1 MSFGS
6 RLDEA
11 ITMRGITQRKFAKM
25 VGTSEVSIS
34 RYISGERNPKMPTAI
49 KMADILNVSLDW
61 LAIDESER
69 KVGKKADVIEAYQ
82 RGWND
87 AIDAMQNAK
96 FVSVADRKTE
106 SNSEKP
112 NNCEKDCFL
121 CKWLGD
127 VDVCGRCRNRNLF
140 AEADTEPTIS
150 KMEQVEDEP
159 QTEEHCETCRHKDK
173 CEGATYEYKN
183 TEWWCLAYAPI
194 DETQTE
200 RSE

>member
-1 MSFGS
+1 MGTAFYGIALNADIALHRGKVIRSAIVQDAEQQSRRRKRGRVMSFGS

-82 RGWND
+82 KGWND
-87 AIDAMQNAK
+87 AIDTMQNAK

-106 SNSEKP
+106 
-112 NNCEKDCFL
+112 
-121 CKWLGD
+121 
-127 VDVCGRCRNRNLF
+127 
-140 AEADTEPTIS
+140 
-150 KMEQVEDEP
+150 P
-159 QTEEHCETCRHKDK
+159 QTDIGTSDTVYSDTAGYVPRADMTDCAWMEVK
-173 CEGATYEYKN
+173 
-183 TEWWCLAYAPI
+183 
-194 DETQTE
+194 
-200 RSE
+200 

>member
-61 LAIDESER
+61 LAIDKSER
-69 KVGKKADVIEAYQ
+69 KVGKKADVIGAYQ
-82 RGWND
+82 KGWND

-96 FVSVADRKTE
+96 FVIEADRKTE
-106 SNSEKP
+106 NSSEKP
-112 NNCEKDCFL
+112 NNYEDFF
-121 CKWLGD
+121 
-127 VDVCGRCRNRNLF
+127 R
-140 AEADTEPTIS
+140 EPTAEERKAVADYIDSIS
-150 KMEQVEDEP
+150 VPTGVNVFDLMDE
-159 QTEEHCETCRHKDK
+159 
-173 CEGATYEYKN
+173 
-183 TEWWCLAYAPI
+183 
-194 DETQTE
+194 QTE

>member
-34 RYISGERNPKMPTAI
+34 RYINGERNPKMPTAI

-69 KVGKKADVIEAYQ
+69 KVGKKADVIKAYQ
-82 RGWND
+82 KGWND

-106 SNSEKP
+106 
-112 NNCEKDCFL
+112 
-121 CKWLGD
+121 
-127 VDVCGRCRNRNLF
+127 
-140 AEADTEPTIS
+140 
-150 KMEQVEDEP
+150 
-159 QTEEHCETCRHKDK
+159 QTEE
-173 CEGATYEYKN
+173 
-183 TEWWCLAYAPI
+183 
-194 DETQTE
+194 